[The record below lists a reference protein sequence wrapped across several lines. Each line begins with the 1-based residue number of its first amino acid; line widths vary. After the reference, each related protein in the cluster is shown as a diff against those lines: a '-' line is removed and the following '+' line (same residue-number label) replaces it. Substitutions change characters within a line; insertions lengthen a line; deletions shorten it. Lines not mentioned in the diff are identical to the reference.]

1 MSNTKIRRKHTA
13 EFKAKVALEAISERS
28 TLSELSK
35 RYDLHPNL
43 IVQWKRSLTENV
55 VHLFQESPSSK
66 GKDEKDRLIDSL
78 YHEVGSLTMDINFL
92 KKKLNL

>member
-1 MSNTKIRRKHTA
+1 MSNKSIRRKHTA

-35 RYDLHPNL
+35 RYDIHPNQ
-43 IVQWKRSLTENV
+43 IVQWKKSLTDNTV
-55 VHLFQESPSSK
+55 RLFQESPPSK
-66 GKDEKDRLIDSL
+66 GKDDRDSL
-78 YHEVGSLTMDINFL
+78 IGSLYREVGSLTMDINFL